1 MKIPKIKDDET
12 LAAWRE
18 RIAKEFNLD
27 DKMQK
32 IIREVSI
39 KSYTRES
46 DDALKIMKDGRDITI
61 I

>member
-39 KSYTRES
+39 KSYTRGS